1 MSAVTTNDS
10 TGPSLPTQPGT
21 GADALRGSP
30 SVVIPG
36 LSPTLSTKVAEL
48 LELEEGWD
56 GAGAR
61 PPTPQSLA
69 MAVKLI
75 LRLKEFI
82 AGFAE
87 PFLAPTIA
95 GSIQLEWQFEPR
107 TLEFETAR
115 DRWLVT
121 GSEKDPSNGRVYHTA
136 ECSTD
141 EIGRLARFQRWLQ
154 GVEPSWPSA

>member
-1 MSAVTTNDS
+1 MSAGTTNDS
-10 TGPSLPTQPGT
+10 RGPTLPTQPGT
-21 GADALRGSP
+21 GTDAPRGSP
-30 SVVIPG
+30 AVVIPG
-36 LSPTLSTKVAEL
+36 LSLVLSTKVAEL

-61 PPTPQSLA
+61 PPAPQNLA

-75 LRLKEFI
+75 LRLKELT

-95 GSIQLEWQFEPR
+95 GSIQLEWQSEPR
-107 TLEFETAR
+107 TLEFEAAR

-121 GSEKDPSNGRVYHTA
+121 ASERDSSNGRVYHTA